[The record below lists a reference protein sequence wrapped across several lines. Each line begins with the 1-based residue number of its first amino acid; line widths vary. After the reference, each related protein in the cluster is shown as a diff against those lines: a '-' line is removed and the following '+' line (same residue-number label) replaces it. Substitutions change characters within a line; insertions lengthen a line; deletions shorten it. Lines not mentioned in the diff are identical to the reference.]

1 MVLNCHR
8 LLKQCRRP
16 RTTLDDQPV
25 TDIANLGYQYIPVLL
40 FLRILA
46 LKGFVTPILCKRT

>member
-16 RTTLDDQPV
+16 RTTLDDQPVLV

-46 LKGFVTPILCKRT
+46 LKGFVTPI